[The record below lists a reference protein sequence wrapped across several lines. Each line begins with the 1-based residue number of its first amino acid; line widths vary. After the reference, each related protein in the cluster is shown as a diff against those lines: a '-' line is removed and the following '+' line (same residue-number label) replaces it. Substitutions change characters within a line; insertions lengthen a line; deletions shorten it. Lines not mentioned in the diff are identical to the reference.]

1 MSSSTPKD
9 NQDWENFRFPTKPV
23 LPFEEDEGDDDGRA
37 DEEEGSGDT
46 GDGGPELRP
55 RRGSWEYRPE
65 TASICSV
72 SLGKLIPLQEIDQ
85 AQKIIRLLTLLE
97 ERTDYD
103 IDSLIDAL
111 EAASMDCYGQD
122 LGQVLADHRWGVKL
136 VWKPLISM
144 EIDEDETDLKSRL
157 SSRHSMG

>member
-37 DEEEGSGDT
+37 DEDGGDED
-46 GDGGPELRP
+46 GGGPELRL
-55 RRGSWEYRPE
+55 RRGFWEYRPE

-72 SLGKLIPLQEIDQ
+72 SLGKLIPLRDIDQ

-111 EAASMDCYGQD
+111 EAAAMDCYGQD
-122 LGQVLADHRWGVKL
+122 LGQVLADHRWGIKME
-136 VWKPLISM
+136 WKPLISL
-144 EIDEDETDLKSRL
+144 ENNQDDPDSKSSL
-157 SSRHSMG
+157 NSRHSMG